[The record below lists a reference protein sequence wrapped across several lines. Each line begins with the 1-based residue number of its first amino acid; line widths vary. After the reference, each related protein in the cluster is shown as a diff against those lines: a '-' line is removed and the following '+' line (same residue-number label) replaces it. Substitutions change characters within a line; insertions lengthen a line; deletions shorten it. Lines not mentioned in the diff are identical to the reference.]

1 MSAAGKHPL
10 ENDGASVAKP
20 LLRRARQLS
29 HDPDGANCVTA
40 VSTHITDE
48 RQRNGTSALGEGF
61 PMTGVVFCQTRG
73 RRFIAHGSEKN
84 TVSATENVEPEK
96 LLRRAHLSLAIDFCG
111 PL

>member
-1 MSAAGKHPL
+1 
-10 ENDGASVAKP
+10 
-20 LLRRARQLS
+20 
-29 HDPDGANCVTA
+29 
-40 VSTHITDE
+40 
-48 RQRNGTSALGEGF
+48 
-61 PMTGVVFCQTRG
+61 MTGVVFCQTRG